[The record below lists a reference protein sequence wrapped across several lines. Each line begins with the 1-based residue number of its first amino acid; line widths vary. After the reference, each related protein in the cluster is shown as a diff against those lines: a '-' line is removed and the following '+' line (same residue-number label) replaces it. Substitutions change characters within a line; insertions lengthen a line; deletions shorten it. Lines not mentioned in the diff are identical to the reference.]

1 LLYIHSHYFFN
12 FTVLI
17 LKTLYLFKNVMGQ
30 YSKTES
36 TNHLRGKQSMSKI
49 LFITAND
56 RPADQA
62 VSSKMY
68 ETFVS
73 TFKEAN
79 PNAEITELDLFNLE
93 LPYYGNTAITGGYK
107 RSQGLELTA
116 EEAKAADVVEQ
127 YLTQFLSA
135 EKVVFAFPLWNFTVP
150 APLVTY
156 ISYLSQA
163 GKTFKYTEQGPV
175 GLAGDKKVA
184 VLAARGSDY
193 SSLEM
198 ASIEMAVNYVTTILG
213 FWGITNPETV
223 VIEGHNQYPDRKD
236 EIIADGLEKT
246 VQLASKF

>member
-1 LLYIHSHYFFN
+1 VGF
-12 FTVLI
+12 
-17 LKTLYLFKNVMGQ
+17 LKNLFSNKEKNTNTEEN
-30 YSKTES
+30 KT
-36 TNHLRGKQSMSKI
+36 MSKV
-49 LFITAND
+49 LFIKAND

-62 VSSKMY
+62 ISSKMY
-68 ETFVS
+68 ETFLN

-79 PNAEITELDLFNLE
+79 PNAEITELDLFNLN
-93 LPYYGNTAITGGYK
+93 LPYFGNTAITGGYK

-127 YLTQFLSA
+127 YLNQFLA
-135 EKVVFAFPLWNFTVP
+135 ADKVVFAFPLWNFAVP

-184 VLAARGSDY
+184 VLSARGSDY
-193 SSLEM
+193 SSEQM
-198 ASIEMAVNYVTTILG
+198 ASMEMAVNYVTTILG

-223 VIEGHNQYPDRKD
+223 VIEGHNQYTDRSQ
-236 EIIADGLEKT
+236 EIIAHGLENVAK
-246 VQLASKF
+246 VAAKF